1 MFRKT
6 IMVADD
12 DQDILDVLTTVL
24 IYNGYHVDTS
34 FNGETLHS
42 LNAHNLPDL
51 LLLDIWMSGLDGRE
65 VCLNLK
71 QNEDTKDLPIILI
84 SANHDIAQAAKEAG
98 ANGYVAKPF
107 NIKQLLD
114 IIKAHL
120 NDAPKDDSPAPAKLQ

>member
-12 DQDILDVLTTVL
+12 DQDILDMLTTVL
-24 IYNGYHVDTS
+24 IYNGYHVHTS
-34 FNGETLHS
+34 FNGETLHN

-51 LLLDIWMSGLDGRE
+51 LLLDIWMSGLDGRD
-65 VCLNLK
+65 VCQTLK
-71 QNEDTKDLPIILI
+71 QNEETKDLPIILI
-84 SANHDIAQAAKEAG
+84 SANHDIAQAADEAG
-98 ANGYVAKPF
+98 ADGYVAKPF

-120 NDAPKDDSPAPAKLQ
+120 NGTPKGDGAAAPV